1 MDNILVYTCLQNDL
15 VAGISVAAL
24 VIPQG
29 MSYAKLAGLPNQYGL
44 YGAFVPVII
53 YATLGSSRHLVSGHP
68 LPCPMCCG
76 NSIVVTPCHALCCCK
91 FLLAGMPLSLVDQ
104 LPWPAAIACQLEH
117 AFCSALPLVVPGDQL
132 CSSPA
137 HRQVKQASQ
146 EAPPP
151 FAGCRASCCNV
162 PAAGDWA
169 EKRGGQGGGHSGGPQ
184 YPNQPC

>member
-76 NSIVVTPCHALCCCK
+76 RFNCRHPLPCSVLLQSPVGWHAAESSGPTAVACCDC
-91 FLLAGMPLSLVDQ
+91 
-104 LPWPAAIACQLEH
+104 LPA
-117 AFCSALPLVVPGDQL
+117 
-132 CSSPA
+132 
-137 HRQVKQASQ
+137 
-146 EAPPP
+146 
-151 FAGCRASCCNV
+151 
-162 PAAGDWA
+162 
-169 EKRGGQGGGHSGGPQ
+169 
-184 YPNQPC
+184 